1 MKKRKEVEDDELE
14 ERRDDRVEEST
25 ACFFIY
31 VFLKYENGNER
42 AVRRG
47 NDGNVIQSSHKL
59 CTLYTAEDKRLS
71 GMRENAAI
79 TYVQTLKCTLSGEQE
94 AALRNYKRHYNEQ
107 ALL

>member
-14 ERRDDRVEEST
+14 ERKDDRVEEST
-25 ACFFIY
+25 ACFIY

-47 NDGNVIQSSHKL
+47 NDGNVIQSSHTL

-71 GMRENAAI
+71 GMRENAEM

-94 AALRNYKRHYNEQ
+94 AALHNYKRHYNEQ